1 MKKLLA
7 IILIVGLCFA
17 FAACGTTAEDMTND
31 TEDIVDDATDAGEDV
46 VDDATDAGE
55 DVIDDATDAGKD
67 VIDDVTDNNGNT
79 TESTAASISNSADCV
94 TLFNELNTAVD
105 DLSTRIGKAVV
116 PTDES
121 AAQKAYDD
129 YVSEIQALSATL
141 DKLGDI
147 AVNNEENGILSDEE
161 AASLL
166 DALDGTKANL
176 DKIEQRLDEKFNQN

>member
-7 IILIVGLCFA
+7 IFLIVCLCFA
-17 FAACGTTAEDMTND
+17 FAACGTTADNIKND

-55 DVIDDATDAGKD
+55 DVVDDATDAGKD
-67 VIDDVTDNNGNT
+67 VVDDVTDKNGNT
-79 TESTAASISNSADCV
+79 TESTAASISNAADCV
-94 TLFNELNTAVD
+94 TSFNELNTAVD
-105 DLSTRIGKAVV
+105 DLSARIGEAEV
-116 PTDES
+116 PTDET
-121 AAQKAYDD
+121 AAQESYDD

-141 DKLGDI
+141 DKLRDI

-166 DALDGTKANL
+166 DALDGTKANIEN
-176 DKIEQRLDEKFNQN
+176 IEQQLNEKFNQN